1 MASKRGRRSWL
12 TELEPTR
19 CDEDH
24 GAHRMTDLEVPD
36 PEEPEAE
43 LTGRDRRVERR
54 RLRAVRRKR
63 KFEAKKDQKN
73 HKKDDKKAKK
83 GK

>member
-1 MASKRGRRSWL
+1 
-12 TELEPTR
+12 
-19 CDEDH
+19 
-24 GAHRMTDLEVPD
+24 MTDLEVPD

-43 LTGRDRRVERR
+43 LTGHGRRVERR

-73 HKKDDKKAKK
+73 HKKGDKKAKK